1 MRPFRADRHGG
12 GVHARFEA
20 DEAAILIG
28 FAAEAA
34 ERAERAGSQPPDA
47 ASADPALARLLPDA
61 YPDDPE
67 ASAEFRRFTA
77 ERLAES
83 KAQNAQVVIASLSGP
98 AGGSASEGA
107 IDVRLDAE
115 QAQAWLRAIT
125 DIRLGLAAGLGI
137 EEDGDEG
144 DVHDLESATR
154 RAVYDWLAAVQE
166 FLVLAIARAER
177 R

>member
-20 DEAAILIG
+20 GEAEVLRR
-28 FAAEAA
+28 FAAAAA
-34 ERAERAGSQPPDA
+34 ERAERAGSETRDGAP
-47 ASADPALARLLPDA
+47 ADPALTRLLPDA

-83 KAQNAQVVIASLSGP
+83 KSQNARTVIDSLSGP
-98 AGGSASEGA
+98 ARPDGA
-107 IDVRLDAE
+107 VEVRLDGA
-115 QAQAWLRAIT
+115 QAQAWLRALT
-125 DIRLGLAAGLGI
+125 DIRLALAADLGI
-137 EEDGDEG
+137 EHDGDEG
-144 DVHDLESATR
+144 DIHDLESATR

-166 FLVLAIARAER
+166 FLILALPRAWR

>member
-1 MRPFRADRHGG
+1 VRPFRADRHGG

-20 DEAAILIG
+20 GEVEVLRR

-34 ERAERAGSQPPDA
+34 ERAERAGEGA
-47 ASADPALARLLPDA
+47 ASGSSGDPALARLLPDA
-61 YPDDPE
+61 YPDDAE

-77 ERLAES
+77 DRIAEG
-83 KAQNAQVVIASLSGP
+83 KAANARTLIASLGETADGAVEVQLDP
-98 AGGSASEGA
+98 A
-107 IDVRLDAE
+107 
-115 QAQAWLRAIT
+115 QAQAWLRALT
-125 DIRLGLAAGLGI
+125 DMRLALAAGLGI
-137 EEDGDEG
+137 ENDGDEG

-166 FLVLAIARAER
+166 FLVLALGRASR

>member
-1 MRPFRADRHGG
+1 VRPFRADRHGG

-34 ERAERAGSQPPDA
+34 DRAERAGAEPGG

-77 ERLAES
+77 ERLAET
-83 KAQNAQVVIASLSGP
+83 KAQNAQAVIASLSGP
-98 AGGSASEGA
+98 AEGGAPDGA
-107 IDVRLDAE
+107 VDVRLDAE
-115 QAQAWLRAIT
+115 QAQAWLRALT

-144 DVHDLESATR
+144 DIHDLESATR

-166 FLVLAIARAER
+166 FLVLALSRAER

>member
-1 MRPFRADRHGG
+1 MRPFRADRRG

-20 DEAAILIG
+20 AEVEVLRR

-34 ERAERAGSQPPDA
+34 DRAERASDGA
-47 ASADPALARLLPDA
+47 ATDPADADPVLARLLPDA

-77 ERLAES
+77 ERIAER
-83 KAQNAQVVIASLSGP
+83 KAGNARTLVDSLGSTRGEVV
-98 AGGSASEGA
+98 E
-107 IDVRLDAE
+107 VRLDDV
-115 QAQAWLRAIT
+115 QAQAWLRTLT
-125 DIRLGLAAGLGI
+125 DIRLVLAADLGI
-137 EEDGDEG
+137 EHDGDEG

-166 FLVLAIARAER
+166 FLVLALARTAR

>member
-1 MRPFRADRHGG
+1 MRPFRADRRGG

-20 DEAAILIG
+20 AEVAVLIR

-34 ERAERAGSQPPDA
+34 DRAGRA
-47 ASADPALARLLPDA
+47 ASPDGPQADPALARLLPDA

-83 KAQNAQVVIASLSGP
+83 KAQNANVVIASLSGP
-98 AGGSASEGA
+98 AGDSGSGGA
-107 IDVRLDAE
+107 VDVRLDAE
-115 QAQAWLRAIT
+115 QAQAWLRALT

-166 FLVLAIARAER
+166 FLVLALARAER
-177 R
+177 H

>member
-1 MRPFRADRHGG
+1 M
-12 GVHARFEA
+12 
-20 DEAAILIG
+20 
-28 FAAEAA
+28 
-34 ERAERAGSQPPDA
+34 
-47 ASADPALARLLPDA
+47 ARLLPDA

-83 KAQNAQVVIASLSGP
+83 KARNAQLVIASLSGP
-98 AGGSASEGA
+98 ADDGA
-107 IDVRLDAE
+107 PDGAVDVRLDAD
-115 QAQAWLRAIT
+115 QAQAWLRALT

-166 FLVLAIARAER
+166 FLVLALARAER
-177 R
+177 H